1 MASDHIED
9 LLDRKFDEK
18 LRPMKSSL
26 KDLSSQLAEA
36 VNSLAFLHDQC
47 DILSKKVKFL
57 ESRNTSLETENKLIK
72 VELNKM
78 AGDLNTKKKSLDDI
92 EQYSRRDCLEIK
104 GVPRPAKPGVHVN
117 TPTASIIVKFARR
130 DVRDRFYAGR
140 KHLRDKSV
148 RDTRTDNKIYISE
161 SLSPG
166 NRELFKAALSARHD
180 LKFKYI
186 WTQNRKVFLRKNN
199 DSQAVLISKSQ
210 DLLHLKQREDHDSQ
224 EVESANLTGTFKLFC
239 RVYSHYDESAV
250 VHDMQAINW
259 EHCFSH
265 CKDVNDYFDSFY
277 ASVERIIDKH
287 APLKKLSRK
296 EIKFLSKPWIT
307 TGIKHSIAIKNKL
320 YKQFLNTQ
328 NSFIHNK
335 F

>member
-1 MASDHIED
+1 
-9 LLDRKFDEK
+9 
-18 LRPMKSSL
+18 
-26 KDLSSQLAEA
+26 
-36 VNSLAFLHDQC
+36 
-47 DILSKKVKFL
+47 
-57 ESRNTSLETENKLIK
+57 
-72 VELNKM
+72 M
-78 AGDLNTKKKSLDDI
+78 AGDLNTTKKSLDDI
-92 EQYSRRDCLEIK
+92 EQYPRRDCLEIK
-104 GVPRPAKPGVHVN
+104 GVPVTPTENTNDVVKKVGELMEVEILEEDISTSHRLPAPRPNSNQRPAKPGVHVN
-117 TPTASIIVKFARR
+117 TPTVSIIVKFARR

-148 RDTRTDNKIYISE
+148 RDIGLTRSDNKIYISE

-166 NRELFKAALSARHD
+166 NRELFKAALSTRHD

-186 WTQNRKVFLRKNN
+186 WTQNGKVFLRKNN

-224 EVESANLTGTFKLFC
+224 EVESANLTGTFKLF
-239 RVYSHYDESAV
+239 RRDYSHYYESAV

-277 ASVERIIDKH
+277 ASVESIIDKH

-335 F
+335 

>member
-1 MASDHIED
+1 
-9 LLDRKFDEK
+9 
-18 LRPMKSSL
+18 MKSSL

-47 DILSKKVKFL
+47 DILTKKVKFL
-57 ESRNTSLETENKLIK
+57 ESRNTSLETEDKLIK

-104 GVPRPAKPGVHVN
+104 GVPL
-117 TPTASIIVKFARR
+117 TPTENTNDVVKEVGELMEVEILEEDISTSHSYRLRDRIPTSAQLSQE

-148 RDTRTDNKIYISE
+148 RDIGLTRSDNKIYISE

-186 WTQNRKVFLRKNN
+186 WTQNGKVFLRKNK

-210 DLLHLKQREDHDSQ
+210 DSLHLKQREDHDSQ
-224 EVESANLTGTFKLFC
+224 EVESANF
-239 RVYSHYDESAV
+239 
-250 VHDMQAINW
+250 
-259 EHCFSH
+259 
-265 CKDVNDYFDSFY
+265 
-277 ASVERIIDKH
+277 
-287 APLKKLSRK
+287 
-296 EIKFLSKPWIT
+296 
-307 TGIKHSIAIKNKL
+307 
-320 YKQFLNTQ
+320 
-328 NSFIHNK
+328 
-335 F
+335 